1 MKVSDLRKSLKV
13 KLYGF
18 VMLAMLLVLALVGS
32 GAYYYGNIREA
43 NATKADFNRVVKD
56 LLDTRIAE
64 KTFLQYFTP
73 ELHDRF
79 EGLAQETT
87 DIVNQIHARN
97 VLGDVKQKLS
107 AAHGLLQE
115 YIRCFNEVAALH
127 AEQGKLKQNM
137 QTPLKNALKKL
148 GAIQEG
154 LEATQA
160 QRQMEGEDLTS
171 AEMEMLNVVRDC
183 SIVFLKLQNLQLAFL
198 ATGDQELIEEFKRLA
213 DGDVKVMG
221 MALHEFAEA
230 LDNDDYRKASTDVQ
244 TSAAAFLDFIQRS
257 QELGTHEREASRQL
271 DETGRSAILPVEAAA
286 EWMNERISKETKVA
300 VGAISMIVGLGL
312 LAFLIFSILIVAG
325 ITKPLK
331 QAVAGLKDIAQGEGD
346 LTHRLQVKAQD
357 EMGELAQW
365 FNLFIEK
372 IQSLVRAVAQKA
384 AQLQESSQ
392 QLREISHQMSAGAE
406 QTSAKANTVS
416 AAGEEMSTNMAT
428 VASAMS
434 QASNNVNMVA
444 SSVEEMTGTI
454 GEIAENAEKGRK
466 VTSDA
471 VQQTETA
478 SVQID
483 ELGVA
488 AQAIGKVVE
497 TITEISEQVNLL
509 ALNATIE
516 AARAGEA
523 GKGFAVVANEIK
535 ELARQTATS
544 TNDIKMRVEEIQ
556 TSAKGTV
563 AVIKNIT
570 QVVDQ
575 VNQIV
580 DTIATAVEE
589 QSVTTHEIS
598 GNVTQVSSG
607 ISEVNDNVTQSS
619 VVSAQIA
626 REISE
631 VKHASGEIS
640 EGGRQV
646 NMNSVALSELANE
659 LNDMVRRFKV

>member
-1 MKVSDLRKSLKV
+1 MKVSDLRKSLKF

-18 VMLAMLLVLALVGS
+18 VLLAIFLVLALVGS
-32 GAYYYGNIREA
+32 GAYYYGNIRQA
-43 NATKADFNRVVKD
+43 NGTKADFNRVVKA

-64 KTFLQYFTP
+64 KTFLQYFTT

-79 EGLAQETT
+79 ERLALETT
-87 DIVNQIHARN
+87 DLLNQIQAEN
-97 VLGDVKQKLS
+97 DLKDVKQKLS
-107 AAHGLLQE
+107 AAHGLFQQYLN
-115 YIRCFNEVAALH
+115 YFNEVAALH
-127 AEQGKLKQNM
+127 AEQGKLKQEM
-137 QTPLKNALKKL
+137 QTPLKNALRKL
-148 GAIQEG
+148 GAIQED
-154 LEATQA
+154 LESTQA

-183 SIVFLKLQNLQLAFL
+183 SIVFLKLQNLQQAFL
-198 ATGDQELIEEFKRLA
+198 AGGDQELIAEFKRLA
-213 DGDVKVMG
+213 DGDVKVIG
-221 MALHEFAEA
+221 QALHQFAEA
-230 LDNDDYRKASTDVQ
+230 LNKDEYRKASTDVQ

-257 QELGTHEREASRQL
+257 QELETHEREASRQL
-271 DETGRSAILPVEAAA
+271 DETGRAAIVPVEAAA
-286 EWMNERISKETKVA
+286 EWMNERISKQTKAA
-300 VGAISMIVGLGL
+300 VGAISMVVSLGL

-346 LTHRLQVKAQD
+346 LTHRMQVKSQD

-372 IQSLVRAVAQKA
+372 IQSLVRALAQKA

-406 QTSAKANTVS
+406 QTSIKANTVS
-416 AAGEEMSTNMAT
+416 TAGEEMSTNMAT

-434 QASNNVNMVA
+434 QAANNVNMVA
-444 SSVEEMTGTI
+444 SSVEEMTSTI
-454 GEIAENAEKGRK
+454 GEIAENAEKARH

-488 AQAIGKVVE
+488 AQAIGKVIE

-523 GKGFAVVANEIK
+523 GRGFAVVANEIK
-535 ELARQTATS
+535 ELARQTAAS
-544 TNDIKMRVEEIQ
+544 TNDIKVRVAEIQ
-556 TSAKGTV
+556 ASAKGTV
-563 AVIKNIT
+563 TLIKNIS

-631 VKHASGEIS
+631 VRHASGEIS

-646 NMNSVALSELANE
+646 NMNSVALSELADE